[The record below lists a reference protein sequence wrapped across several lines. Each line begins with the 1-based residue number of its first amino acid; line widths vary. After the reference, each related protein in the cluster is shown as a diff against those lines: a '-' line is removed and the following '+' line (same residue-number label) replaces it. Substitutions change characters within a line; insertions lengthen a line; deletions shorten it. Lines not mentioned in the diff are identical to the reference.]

1 MYPLLLTAEPEPQ
14 LLTLNKLH
22 FSAISGSDEKLSP
35 VPPALVIFN
44 CHFDMPS
51 GHLEG
56 DQLRNSLD
64 QIASGQVGDYLDCGL
79 QGESQAQCR
88 QHHPSQVGL
97 NLLKEAS

>member
-1 MYPLLLTAEPEPQ
+1 MKKWP
-14 LLTLNKLH
+14 
-22 FSAISGSDEKLSP
+22 P

-64 QIASGQVGDYLDCGL
+64 QIASGQVGDYLDVD
-79 QGESQAQCR
+79 CR
-88 QHHPSQVGL
+88 ERAKPNAGSTTL
-97 NLLKEAS
+97 ARWA

>member
-1 MYPLLLTAEPEPQ
+1 MTLVPIAPDCRARAPAPNAKQTSLLC
-14 LLTLNKLH
+14 H
-22 FSAISGSDEKLSP
+22 ICISGSDEKLSP

-64 QIASGQVGDYLDCGL
+64 QIASGQVEDYLNCEL
-79 QGESQAQCR
+79 QG
-88 QHHPSQVGL
+88 
-97 NLLKEAS
+97 